1 MPAVGSTQSSTERR
15 RSARVSESYPLVI
28 RGSDLLGQPFE
39 ERTATLNFN
48 LHGCRYSSKHHLPK
62 NTWLTIESPKNS
74 ARRNVRARVAWIQR
88 PHSVREFFQIA
99 VELES
104 PENIWGLDP
113 PPADWSSEVPSYHRA
128 AETPAEQTEIRAVEV
143 TSSGAIPARL
153 ASYMG
158 KLMTDINENSIQD
171 SSLVASGSE
180 NEFTPAPDSPF
191 LRELRA
197 ELNRHAE
204 KAVESAAATAEERIR
219 QNADELEHQRR
230 AASDE
235 SFQKWKEEFAKTADE
250 AREHFTQHLASMRD
264 ESLNELKSGFEE
276 NISRAREL
284 MAEFERNID
293 ALRTE
298 ANSAQESIGRLA
310 HTRLEIEGAEAARLS
325 KAVESSKERGAAAEG
340 ELEAWRSRLRSEMN
354 LAQAEWS
361 ELLQSS
367 LDGSLQRLLD
377 QLSQR
382 SQEVQRGEE
391 TRMSE
396 RFADLIHPVNEAAAK
411 AGQALAEIRFGL
423 ETQVAAARSS
433 LEEMERSAARI
444 RENSAQFEAAGHDSV
459 NELHR
464 RLENVL
470 DAQTAEMSRRVEAL
484 ASGMSQRISPAIE
497 AMGNQQVERAVAQ
510 MEAKFAPHLERVPAL
525 LRELD
530 ARELQAEEGL
540 RLHRERLRQ
549 MSENSQRDV
558 ASRMVFT
565 LAELQRDFESAR
577 KQALAKWNEELDA
590 SGVRVSHSA
599 TEALG
604 QASEWFQQ
612 EARSRLQ
619 VLVEQALASANTG
632 LDEKVADASQKFEVR
647 LGEQVNDRVAQ
658 VSQHVEGLGN
668 EVAERTKT
676 RLEAA
681 AETAARSFGEIVR
694 GISDQEM
701 DFLGQRSRA
710 AVQDRAQEFER
721 TSTELLGNLEA
732 GARGSLEQFHAQ
744 FGAHFESR
752 IAQGRSALASEFTAA
767 MDGYRAER
775 DAHEQQW
782 SAKLDELT
790 EEAQGKYQERL
801 DKAADSW
808 SVSSVRR
815 LNEHGQ
821 NVIESL
827 MRSADQTLRDSFAK
841 IFDGMSEMLRER
853 VSANASSAF
862 APSPNRETGEQ
873 SSSHQ

>member
-1 MPAVGSTQSSTERR
+1 MLAALKLQGTVPAVGSTQSSTERR

-104 PENIWGLDP
+104 PENIWGLDSP
-113 PPADWSSEVPSYHRA
+113 PTDWSSEVPSYQRT
-128 AETPAEQTEIRAVEV
+128 AETAAEQTEIRAVEV
-143 TSSGAIPARL
+143 TSSGAIPAKL

-171 SSLVASGSE
+171 SSLAASGSG
-180 NEFTPAPDSPF
+180 NDFTSAPDSPF

-204 KAVESAAATAEERIR
+204 KAVEHAAATAQERIR

-235 SFQKWKEEFAKTADE
+235 SFQKWKEEFAKTAGGAMD
-250 AREHFTQHLASMRD
+250 
-264 ESLNELKSGFEE
+264 NEL
-276 NISRAREL
+276 
-284 MAEFERNID
+284 D
-293 ALRTE
+293 
-298 ANSAQESIGRLA
+298 
-310 HTRLEIEGAEAARLS
+310 
-325 KAVESSKERGAAAEG
+325 
-340 ELEAWRSRLRSEMN
+340 AWRSRLRSEMN

-367 LDGSLQRLLD
+367 LDGSLQRLVE

-382 SQEVQRGEE
+382 SQDVQRGEE
-391 TRMSE
+391 ARMSE

-411 AGQALAEIRFGL
+411 AGQTLAEIRFGL

-484 ASGMSQRISPAIE
+484 ASGMSQRISPVIE

-530 ARELQAEEGL
+530 ARELQTEEGL

-577 KQALAKWNEELDA
+577 KQALVKWNEELDA

-632 LDEKVADASQKFEVR
+632 MDEKVADVSRKFEIR
-647 LGEQVNDRVAQ
+647 LGEQASDRVAQ
-658 VSQHVEGLGN
+658 VSQHIEGLGN

-732 GARGSLEQFHAQ
+732 GARGSLEKFHSQ

-767 MDGYRAER
+767 MDGYRSER

-782 SAKLDELT
+782 SAKLNELT

-827 MRSADQTLRDSFAK
+827 MRSADQTLADSFAK

-862 APSPNRETGEQ
+862 APSSNREAGEQ
-873 SSSHQ
+873 PSSHQ

>member
-1 MPAVGSTQSSTERR
+1 MLCAQRRTARKNRSGGWRR
-15 RSARVSESYPLVI
+15 RASRWKEQKPLVCRRRW
-28 RGSDLLGQPFE
+28 RGFE
-39 ERTATLNFN
+39 
-48 LHGCRYSSKHHLPK
+48 G
-62 NTWLTIESPKNS
+62 
-74 ARRNVRARVAWIQR
+74 ARR
-88 PHSVREFFQIA
+88 
-99 VELES
+99 
-104 PENIWGLDP
+104 G
-113 PPADWSSEVPSYHRA
+113 
-128 AETPAEQTEIRAVEV
+128 
-143 TSSGAIPARL
+143 
-153 ASYMG
+153 
-158 KLMTDINENSIQD
+158 
-171 SSLVASGSE
+171 
-180 NEFTPAPDSPF
+180 
-191 LRELRA
+191 
-197 ELNRHAE
+197 
-204 KAVESAAATAEERIR
+204 
-219 QNADELEHQRR
+219 NA
-230 AASDE
+230 
-235 SFQKWKEEFAKTADE
+235 
-250 AREHFTQHLASMRD
+250 
-264 ESLNELKSGFEE
+264 
-276 NISRAREL
+276 
-284 MAEFERNID
+284 
-293 ALRTE
+293 
-298 ANSAQESIGRLA
+298 
-310 HTRLEIEGAEAARLS
+310 
-325 KAVESSKERGAAAEG
+325 G

-577 KQALAKWNEELDA
+577 TQALAKWNEELDA
-590 SGVRVSHSA
+590 SGVRASHSA

-632 LDEKVADASQKFEVR
+632 LDEKVADASQKFEIR
-647 LGEQVNDRVAQ
+647 LGEQASDRVAQ
-658 VSQHVEGLGN
+658 VSQHIEGLGN

-732 GARGSLEQFHAQ
+732 GVEARSNSFMRSSA
-744 FGAHFESR
+744 R
-752 IAQGRSALASEFTAA
+752 IL
-767 MDGYRAER
+767 
-775 DAHEQQW
+775 
-782 SAKLDELT
+782 
-790 EEAQGKYQERL
+790 
-801 DKAADSW
+801 KAASHKDEARLPANSTRRW
-808 SVSSVRR
+808 TDIAPKGMHTSS
-815 LNEHGQ
+815 NGA
-821 NVIESL
+821 
-827 MRSADQTLRDSFAK
+827 RS
-841 IFDGMSEMLRER
+841 
-853 VSANASSAF
+853 
-862 APSPNRETGEQ
+862 
-873 SSSHQ
+873 

>member
-1 MPAVGSTQSSTERR
+1 
-15 RSARVSESYPLVI
+15 VI

-39 ERTATLNFN
+39 ERTSTSNFN

-62 NTWLTIESPKNS
+62 NTWLTIELPKNS
-74 ARRNVRARVAWIQR
+74 ARRDVRARVAWIQR

-104 PENIWGLDP
+104 PENIWGLDSL
-113 PPADWSSEVPSYHRA
+113 PADWSSEMPSYKRTPQES
-128 AETPAEQTEIRAVEV
+128 AETETRAVEE
-143 TSSGAIPARL
+143 TNSGAILARL

-158 KLMTDINENSIQD
+158 KPMTDIQGNDFKETPYA
-171 SSLVASGSE
+171 SSDTGADFALP
-180 NEFTPAPDSPF
+180 TDSPF

-204 KAVESAAATAEERIR
+204 KAVESAAASAQERIR
-219 QNADELEHQRR
+219 QNVDQFEDRRR
-230 AASDE
+230 AASEE
-235 SFQKWKEEFAKTADE
+235 SFQRWKEDIARATQE
-250 AREHFTQHLASMRD
+250 AREQFAQHFTALQDDSLSGLKSEFEVHLA
-264 ESLNELKSGFEE
+264 
-276 NISRAREL
+276 RAREL
-284 MAEFERNID
+284 MADFERNMD
-293 ALRTE
+293 VLRTE
-298 ANSAQESIGRLA
+298 ASGARDSVNRLEQ
-310 HTRLEIEGAEAARLS
+310 TRLQMEGAEAARLS
-325 KAVESSKERGAAAEG
+325 KMSAESSKERDAAMES
-340 ELEAWRSRLRSEMN
+340 ELEAWRSRLQSEMN
-354 LAQAEWS
+354 LAQAQWS

-367 LDGSLQRLLD
+367 LDGSLQRLVE

-382 SQEVQRGEE
+382 SQDVQRGEE
-391 TRMSE
+391 TRISE

-444 RENSAQFEAAGHDSV
+444 RENSAQFEAAGHDSL

-470 DAQTAEMSRRVEAL
+470 DAQTAEMSRRIEAL
-484 ASGMSQRISPAIE
+484 ASDMSQRISPAID

-510 MEAKFAPHLERVPAL
+510 MEAKLAPHLERVPAL

-549 MSENSQRDV
+549 MSENNQRDV
-558 ASRMVFT
+558 ASRVVFT
-565 LAELQRDFESAR
+565 LAELHRDFESAR
-577 KQALAKWNEELDA
+577 TQALAKWNEELDA
-590 SGVRVSHSA
+590 SGVRASHST
-599 TEALG
+599 TEALN

-632 LDEKVADASQKFEVR
+632 LDTKISDASQKFEIR
-647 LGEQVNDRVAQ
+647 LTEQAIDRVAQ
-658 VSQHVEGLGN
+658 ASHHLEGLGN
-668 EVAERTKT
+668 DVAERTKT

-681 AETAARSFGEIVR
+681 AETAASSFGEIVR

-701 DFLGQRSRA
+701 NFLGQRSHS
-710 AVQDRAQEFER
+710 AVQERAQEFEK
-721 TSTELLGNLEA
+721 TSTELLRNLEA
-732 GARGSLEQFHAQ
+732 GAQSSLDQFYSQ
-744 FGAHFESR
+744 FGGHFESR
-752 IAQGRSALASEFTAA
+752 VAEGRSALASEFNTA
-767 MDGYRAER
+767 MDGYRADR

-782 SAKLDELT
+782 SAKLNELSG
-790 EEAQGKYQERL
+790 EAEGKYQERL
-801 DKAADSW
+801 EKAADSW

-853 VSANASSAF
+853 MPANASGAF
-862 APSPNRETGEQ
+862 APTPNREAGDQ
-873 SSSHQ
+873 PSSHQ

>member
-1 MPAVGSTQSSTERR
+1 MLAALNLQGTVPAVGSTQSNTERR
-15 RSARVSESYPLVI
+15 RSARVSEPLPLVI

-39 ERTATLNFN
+39 ERTSTLNFN

-74 ARRNVRARVAWIQR
+74 ARHNVRARVAWIQR

-104 PENIWGLDP
+104 PENIWGLDS
-113 PPADWSSEVPSYHRA
+113 PPADWFSEVPSYQRT
-128 AETPAEQTEIRAVEV
+128 AETPAEQTEIRAVEEV
-143 TSSGAIPARL
+143 NSGAIPARP

-158 KLMTDINENSIQD
+158 KPMTDINENSIQD
-171 SSLVASGSE
+171 NSLAASGSG
-180 NEFTPAPDSPF
+180 NDFTPAPDSPF

-204 KAVESAAATAEERIR
+204 QAVESAAATAQERIR

-235 SFQKWKEEFAKTADE
+235 SFQKWKEEFAKTAGGAMD
-250 AREHFTQHLASMRD
+250 
-264 ESLNELKSGFEE
+264 NEL
-276 NISRAREL
+276 
-284 MAEFERNID
+284 D
-293 ALRTE
+293 
-298 ANSAQESIGRLA
+298 
-310 HTRLEIEGAEAARLS
+310 
-325 KAVESSKERGAAAEG
+325 
-340 ELEAWRSRLRSEMN
+340 AWRSRLRSEMN

-367 LDGSLQRLLD
+367 LDGSLQRLVE

-391 TRMSE
+391 ARMGE

-411 AGQALAEIRFGL
+411 AGQTLAEIRFGL

-433 LEEMERSAARI
+433 LEDMERSAARI
-444 RENSAQFEAAGHDSV
+444 RENSAQFEAAGHDSL

-470 DAQTAEMSRRVEAL
+470 DAQTAEMTRRVEAL

-530 ARELQAEEGL
+530 ARELQTEEGL

-549 MSENSQRDV
+549 MAENSQRDV

-577 KQALAKWNEELDA
+577 TQALAKWNEELDA
-590 SGVRVSHSA
+590 SGVRVSHAA

-632 LDEKVADASQKFEVR
+632 LDEKVADAGQRFEAR
-647 LGEQVNDRVAQ
+647 LGEQANDRVAQ
-658 VSQHVEGLGN
+658 VSQHIEGLGN
-668 EVAERTKT
+668 EVAERTQT

-694 GISDQEM
+694 GISDQEI

-721 TSTELLGNLEA
+721 TSTELLGHLETS
-732 GARGSLEQFHAQ
+732 ARGSLEQFHAQ

-752 IAQGRSALASEFTAA
+752 IAQGRSALASEFSSA
-767 MDGYRAER
+767 MDGYRTER
-775 DAHEQQW
+775 DAHEQHW

-790 EEAQGKYQERL
+790 EEAEGKYQERL

-853 VSANASSAF
+853 VSANASGAF
-862 APSPNRETGEQ
+862 APSSNREAGEQ
-873 SSSHQ
+873 PSSHQ